1 MSSKARVAKKSSAAP
16 APAAPAPAVPAA
28 DNWREELNREEPVLD
43 HGAHAD
49 QRRKLLF
56 HYLQGVRLTMLL
68 ASNELLRQ
76 EVIRLSDVLE
86 TLVASEEQEND
97 KVQDAF
103 ANLFYM
109 PEEIEGGGFGK
120 LPRGIESALISAPG
134 LMRSELLG

>member
-103 ANLFYM
+103 AKLFYM
-109 PEEIEGGGFGK
+109 PEPIEGHGFGK

-134 LMRSELLG
+134 LIRSELLR

>member
-1 MSSKARVAKKSSAAP
+1 
-16 APAAPAPAVPAA
+16 
-28 DNWREELNREEPVLD
+28 
-43 HGAHAD
+43 
-49 QRRKLLF
+49 
-56 HYLQGVRLTMLL
+56 MLL

-86 TLVASEEQEND
+86 TLVASEKQEND

-120 LPRGIESALISAPG
+120 LPRRRASYAPNSCAKDTG
-134 LMRSELLG
+134 KWQAR

>member
-56 HYLQGVRLTMLL
+56 HYLRGVRLTMLL
-68 ASNELLRQ
+68 ASNHLLRQ

-86 TLVASEEQEND
+86 TLVASEKQEND

-109 PEEIEGGGFGK
+109 PEEIEGVGFGK

-134 LMRSELLG
+134 IIRSELLG